1 MSTGSR
7 EDKFTTVRIRK
18 ETKRLVQEA
27 ALSSE
32 KLWETID
39 RIVKEHTVSRMK

>member
-7 EDKFTTVRIRK
+7 EEKFTTVRIRK
-18 ETKRLVQEA
+18 ETKNLILKV

-32 KLWETID
+32 TLWETID
-39 RIVKEHTVSRMK
+39 RVVKEHTVSRMK

>member
-7 EDKFTTVRIRK
+7 EAKFTTVRIRK
-18 ETKRLVQEA
+18 ETKRLIQEA
-27 ALSSE
+27 TLTDE
-32 KLWETID
+32 NLWEAID